1 MALPTG
7 AKRQVI
13 YNGDTRCPHC
23 GSMETNEYVMQ
34 CEDPKKVQYGPSI
47 FIMRDSNLEQDISRA
62 TSDPGVAHLYETYH
76 VKTRGTSDFIPLFMR
91 IQAPKPRTLSGK
103 QS

>member
-1 MALPTG
+1 
-7 AKRQVI
+7 
-13 YNGDTRCPHC
+13 
-23 GSMETNEYVMQ
+23 METNEYVMQ

-76 VKTRGTSDFIPLFMR
+76 VLCTVRNESCAQGKSLF
-91 IQAPKPRTLSGK
+91 QCTLLSMT
-103 QS
+103 